1 MSVLTGGEHP
11 GCSLC
16 LVISLLKKSKGEGGG
31 KGGRKREKAEVRER
45 ERGRREERSDNQCVS
60 VCV

>member
-16 LVISLLKKSKGEGGG
+16 LVISLLKKSKGEGC

-45 ERGRREERSDNQCVS
+45 EGGERSAQTIS
-60 VCV
+60 VCLCVCK